1 MHKSYFGSY
10 TIKFFDYKVDTWKG
24 TIFLQT
30 IVSKVTC
37 IIKHVRNI
45 YYFNSMCF
53 LQAMTVPGFLLD
65 GFESPQINKYVEIV
79 LCVRARIDIK

>member
-1 MHKSYFGSY
+1 
-10 TIKFFDYKVDTWKG
+10 
-24 TIFLQT
+24 
-30 IVSKVTC
+30 
-37 IIKHVRNI
+37 
-45 YYFNSMCF
+45 MCF